1 MPSKARILNGD
12 NESEIDECVNT
23 LRAGS
28 VIGIPT
34 ETVYG
39 LAAIATNK
47 SAINLVFA
55 IKERPTSHPLI
66 LHIADVSMLDDWATN
81 ISSDVRV
88 LCKKFWPG
96 PLTLILHKSDKV
108 LTEVTGGRNTVAIRC
123 PNHSVTTKLLKK
135 LNDAVVAPSANK
147 FGKVSPTTAQHVVN
161 DLGSDI
167 SIVLDG
173 GECSIGLESTIIDC
187 TTTPPQLLR
196 TGAITADQIM
206 QECNITVVEA
216 FGESRAPGM
225 LEKHYAPMCRV
236 VLVSSSQDGLVE
248 AQRYVADGFKVR
260 LLDLNEDLEMFAR
273 LLYSSLR
280 IADKDGINVA
290 IVVRAPMKGIGLA
303 INERLEKAAN
313 SFLK

>member
-1 MPSKARILNGD
+1 MPSKARILDGN
-12 NESEIDECVNT
+12 NESEIDECVKA

-39 LAAIATNK
+39 LAAIATNS
-47 SAINLVFA
+47 SAINLVFT

-81 ISSDVRV
+81 ISSEARA

-108 LTEVTGGRNTVAIRC
+108 LTEVTGGRDTVAIRC

-147 FGKVSPTTAQHVVN
+147 FGKVSPTTAKHVVN

-173 GECSIGLESTIIDC
+173 GDCSIGLESTIIDC

-196 TGAITADQIM
+196 TGAITAEQILR
-206 QECNITVVEA
+206 ECNITVVA
-216 FGESRAPGM
+216 ASGESRAPGM
-225 LEKHYAPMCRV
+225 LEKHYAPVCRV
-236 VLVSSSQDGLVE
+236 VLVSSSQEGLIE

-260 LLDLNEDLEMFAR
+260 LLDLTEDLDMFAR

-280 IADKDGINVA
+280 TADKDGINVA
-290 IVVRAPMKGIGLA
+290 IVVRAPMKGIGFA

>member
-1 MPSKARILNGD
+1 MPSKARILDGN
-12 NESEIDECVNT
+12 NESEIDECVKA

-39 LAAIATNK
+39 LAAIATNS
-47 SAINLVFA
+47 SAINLVFTT
-55 IKERPTSHPLI
+55 KERPTSHPLI

-81 ISSDVRV
+81 ISSEARA

-108 LTEVTGGRNTVAIRC
+108 LTEVTGGRDTVAIRC

-147 FGKVSPTTAQHVVN
+147 FGKVSPTTAKHVVN

-173 GECSIGLESTIIDC
+173 GDCSIGLESTIIDC

-196 TGAITADQIM
+196 TGAITAEQILR
-206 QECNITVVEA
+206 ECNITVVA
-216 FGESRAPGM
+216 ASGESRAPGM
-225 LEKHYAPMCRV
+225 LEKHYAPVCRV
-236 VLVSSSQDGLVE
+236 VLVSSSQEGLIE

-260 LLDLNEDLEMFAR
+260 LLDLTEDLDKFAR

-280 IADKDGINVA
+280 TADKDGINVA
-290 IVVRAPMKGIGLA
+290 IVVRAPMKGIGFA

>member
-1 MPSKARILNGD
+1 MPSKARILDGNS
-12 NESEIDECVNT
+12 ESEIDECVEM

-39 LAAIATNK
+39 LAAIATNS
-47 SAINLVFA
+47 SAINLVFTT
-55 IKERPTSHPLI
+55 KERPTSHPLI

-81 ISSDVRV
+81 ISSETRA

-108 LTEVTGGRNTVAIRC
+108 LTEVTGGRDTVAIRC

-147 FGKVSPTTAQHVVN
+147 FGKVSPTTAKHVVN

-173 GECSIGLESTIIDC
+173 GDCSIGLESTIIDC

-196 TGAITADQIM
+196 TGAITAEQILR
-206 QECNITVVEA
+206 ECNITVVSA
-216 FGESRAPGM
+216 SGESRAPGM
-225 LEKHYAPMCRV
+225 LEKHYAPVCRV
-236 VLVSSSQDGLVE
+236 VLVSSSQEGLIE

-260 LLDLNEDLEMFAR
+260 LLDLTEDLDMFAR

-280 IADKDGINVA
+280 TADKDGINVA
-290 IVVRAPMKGIGLA
+290 IVVRAPMKGIGFA

-313 SFLK
+313 SFLQ

>member
-1 MPSKARILNGD
+1 MPNKARILDGNL
-12 NESEIDECVNT
+12 ESEIDECVKA

-39 LAAIATNK
+39 LAAIATNS
-47 SAINLVFA
+47 SAINLVFT

-81 ISSDVRV
+81 ISSEARA

-108 LTEVTGGRNTVAIRC
+108 LTEVTGGRDTVAIRC

-147 FGKVSPTTAQHVVN
+147 FGKVSPTTAKHVVN

-173 GECSIGLESTIIDC
+173 GDCSIGLESTIIDC

-196 TGAITADQIM
+196 TGAITAEQILR
-206 QECNITVVEA
+206 ECNITVVSA
-216 FGESRAPGM
+216 SGESRAPGM
-225 LEKHYAPMCRV
+225 LEKHYAPACRV
-236 VLVSSSQDGLVE
+236 VLVSSSQEGLIE

-260 LLDLNEDLEMFAR
+260 LLDLTEDLDMFAR

-280 IADKDGINVA
+280 TADKDGITVA
-290 IVVRAPMKGIGLA
+290 IVVRAPMKGIGFA

-313 SFLK
+313 SFLQ

>member
-1 MPSKARILNGD
+1 MPNKARILDGN
-12 NESEIDECVNT
+12 NESEIDECVKA

-39 LAAIATNK
+39 LAAIATNS

-81 ISSDVRV
+81 ISSEARA
-88 LCKKFWPG
+88 LCKQFWPG

-108 LTEVTGGRNTVAIRC
+108 LTEVTGGRGTVAIRC

-216 FGESRAPGM
+216 SGESRAPGM

-236 VLVSSSQDGLVE
+236 VLVSSSQEGLVE

-280 IADKDGINVA
+280 TADKDGINVA
-290 IVVRAPMKGIGLA
+290 IVVRAPMTGIGLA

>member
-1 MPSKARILNGD
+1 MPSKARILDGN
-12 NESEIDECVNT
+12 NESEIDECVKA

-39 LAAIATNK
+39 LAAIATNS
-47 SAINLVFA
+47 SAINLVFT

-81 ISSDVRV
+81 ISSEARA

-108 LTEVTGGRNTVAIRC
+108 LTEVTGGRDTVAIRC

-147 FGKVSPTTAQHVVN
+147 FGKVSPTTAKHVVN

-173 GECSIGLESTIIDC
+173 GDCSIGLESTIIDC

-196 TGAITADQIM
+196 TGAITAEQILR
-206 QECNITVVEA
+206 ECNITVVA
-216 FGESRAPGM
+216 ASGESRAPGM
-225 LEKHYAPMCRV
+225 LEKHYAPVCRV
-236 VLVSSSQDGLVE
+236 VLVSSSQEGLIE

-260 LLDLNEDLEMFAR
+260 LLDLNEDLDMFAR

-280 IADKDGINVA
+280 TADKDGINVA
-290 IVVRAPMKGIGLA
+290 IVVRAPMKGIGFA

>member
-1 MPSKARILNGD
+1 MPSKARILDGNS
-12 NESEIDECVNT
+12 ESEIDECVEM

-39 LAAIATNK
+39 LAAIATNS
-47 SAINLVFA
+47 SAINLVFT

-81 ISSDVRV
+81 ISSEARA

-108 LTEVTGGRNTVAIRC
+108 LTEVTGGRDTVAIRC

-147 FGKVSPTTAQHVVN
+147 FGKVSPTTAKHVVN

-167 SIVLDG
+167 SLVLDG
-173 GECSIGLESTIIDC
+173 GDCSIGLESTIIDC

-196 TGAITADQIM
+196 TGAITAEQILR
-206 QECNITVVEA
+206 ECNITVVA
-216 FGESRAPGM
+216 ASGESRAPGM
-225 LEKHYAPMCRV
+225 LEKHYAPVCRV
-236 VLVSSSQDGLVE
+236 VLVSSSQEGLIE

-260 LLDLNEDLEMFAR
+260 LLDLTEDLDKFAR

-280 IADKDGINVA
+280 TADKDGINVA
-290 IVVRAPMKGIGLA
+290 IVVRAPMKGIGFA

>member
-1 MPSKARILNGD
+1 MPSKARILDGN
-12 NESEIDECVNT
+12 NESEIDECVKA

-28 VIGIPT
+28 VVGIPT

-39 LAAIATNK
+39 LAAIATNS
-47 SAINLVFA
+47 SAINLVFTT
-55 IKERPTSHPLI
+55 KERPTSHPLI

-81 ISSDVRV
+81 ISSETRA

-108 LTEVTGGRNTVAIRC
+108 LTEVTGGRDTVAIRC

-147 FGKVSPTTAQHVVN
+147 FGKVSPTTAKHVVN

-173 GECSIGLESTIIDC
+173 GDCSIGLESTIIDC

-196 TGAITADQIM
+196 AGAITAEQIL
-206 QECNITVVEA
+206 QECNITVVSA
-216 FGESRAPGM
+216 SGESRAPGM
-225 LEKHYAPMCRV
+225 LEKHYAPVCRV
-236 VLVSSSQDGLVE
+236 VLVSSSQEGLIE

-260 LLDLNEDLEMFAR
+260 LLDLTEDLDKFAR

-280 IADKDGINVA
+280 TADKDGINVA
-290 IVVRAPMKGIGLA
+290 IVVRAPMKGIGFA

-313 SFLK
+313 SFLQ

>member
-1 MPSKARILNGD
+1 MPSKARILDGNS
-12 NESEIDECVNT
+12 ESEIDECVEM

-39 LAAIATNK
+39 LAAIATNS
-47 SAINLVFA
+47 SAINLVFT

-81 ISSDVRV
+81 ISSEARA

-108 LTEVTGGRNTVAIRC
+108 LTEVTGGRDTVAIRC

-147 FGKVSPTTAQHVVN
+147 FGKVSPTTAKHVVN

-173 GECSIGLESTIIDC
+173 GDCSIGLESTIIDC

-196 TGAITADQIM
+196 TGAITAEQILR
-206 QECNITVVEA
+206 ECNITVVA
-216 FGESRAPGM
+216 ASGESRAPGM
-225 LEKHYAPMCRV
+225 LEKHYAPVCRV
-236 VLVSSSQDGLVE
+236 VLVSSSQEGLIE

-260 LLDLNEDLEMFAR
+260 LLDLTEDLDKFAR

-280 IADKDGINVA
+280 TADKDGINVA
-290 IVVRAPMKGIGLA
+290 IVVRAPMKGIGFA

>member
-1 MPSKARILNGD
+1 MPSKARILDGNS
-12 NESEIDECVNT
+12 ESEIDECVEM

-39 LAAIATNK
+39 LAAIATNS
-47 SAINLVFA
+47 SAINLVFTT
-55 IKERPTSHPLI
+55 KERPTSHPLI

-81 ISSDVRV
+81 ISSEARA

-108 LTEVTGGRNTVAIRC
+108 LTEVTGGRDTVAIRC

-147 FGKVSPTTAQHVVN
+147 FGKVSPTTAKHVVN

-173 GECSIGLESTIIDC
+173 GDCSIGLESTIIDC

-196 TGAITADQIM
+196 TGAITAEQILR
-206 QECNITVVEA
+206 ECNITVVSA
-216 FGESRAPGM
+216 SGESRAPGM
-225 LEKHYAPMCRV
+225 LEKHYAPVCRV
-236 VLVSSSQDGLVE
+236 VLVSSSHEGLTE

-260 LLDLNEDLEMFAR
+260 LLDLNEDLDKFAR

-280 IADKDGINVA
+280 TADKDGINVA
-290 IVVRAPMKGIGLA
+290 IVVRAPMNGMGFA

-313 SFLK
+313 SFLQ

>member
-1 MPSKARILNGD
+1 MPSKVRILDGN
-12 NESEIDECVNT
+12 NESEIDECVKA

-39 LAAIATNK
+39 LAAIATNS
-47 SAINLVFA
+47 SAINLVFTT
-55 IKERPTSHPLI
+55 KERPTSHPLI

-81 ISSDVRV
+81 ISSEARA

-108 LTEVTGGRNTVAIRC
+108 LTEVTGGRDTVAIRC

-147 FGKVSPTTAQHVVN
+147 FGKVSPTTAKHVVN

-173 GECSIGLESTIIDC
+173 GDCSIGLESTIIDC

-196 TGAITADQIM
+196 TGAITAEQILR
-206 QECNITVVEA
+206 ECNITVVSA
-216 FGESRAPGM
+216 SGESRAPGM
-225 LEKHYAPMCRV
+225 LEKHYAPVCRV
-236 VLVSSSQDGLVE
+236 VLVSSSQEGLIE

-260 LLDLNEDLEMFAR
+260 LLDLTEDLDMFAR

-280 IADKDGINVA
+280 TADKDGINVA
-290 IVVRAPMKGIGLA
+290 IVVRAPMKGIGFA

>member
-1 MPSKARILNGD
+1 MPSKVRILDGN
-12 NESEIDECVNT
+12 NESEIDECVKA

-39 LAAIATNK
+39 LAAIATNS
-47 SAINLVFA
+47 SAINLVFTT
-55 IKERPTSHPLI
+55 KERPTSHPLI

-81 ISSDVRV
+81 ISSEARA

-108 LTEVTGGRNTVAIRC
+108 LTEVTGGRDTVAIRC

-147 FGKVSPTTAQHVVN
+147 FGKVSPTTAKHVVN

-173 GECSIGLESTIIDC
+173 GDCSIGLESTIIDC

-196 TGAITADQIM
+196 TGAITAEHIL
-206 QECNITVVEA
+206 QECNITVVA
-216 FGESRAPGM
+216 ASGESRAPGM
-225 LEKHYAPMCRV
+225 LEKHYAPVCRV
-236 VLVSSSQDGLVE
+236 VLVSSSQEGLIE

-260 LLDLNEDLEMFAR
+260 LLDLTEDLDMFAR

-280 IADKDGINVA
+280 TADKDGITVA
-290 IVVRAPMKGIGLA
+290 IVVRAPMKGIGFA

>member
-1 MPSKARILNGD
+1 MPSKARILDGNS
-12 NESEIDECVNT
+12 ESEIDECVEM

-39 LAAIATNK
+39 LAAIATNS
-47 SAINLVFA
+47 SAINLVFTT
-55 IKERPTSHPLI
+55 KERPTSHPLI

-81 ISSDVRV
+81 ISSEARA

-108 LTEVTGGRNTVAIRC
+108 LTEVTGGRDTVAIRC

-147 FGKVSPTTAQHVVN
+147 FGKVSPTTAKHVVN

-173 GECSIGLESTIIDC
+173 GDCSIGLESTIIDC

-196 TGAITADQIM
+196 TGAITAEQILR
-206 QECNITVVEA
+206 ECNITVVSA
-216 FGESRAPGM
+216 SGESRAPGM
-225 LEKHYAPMCRV
+225 LEKHYAPVCRV
-236 VLVSSSQDGLVE
+236 VLVSSSQEGLIE

-260 LLDLNEDLEMFAR
+260 LLDLNEDLDKFAR

-280 IADKDGINVA
+280 TADKDGINVA
-290 IVVRAPMKGIGLA
+290 IVVRAPMNGMGFA

-313 SFLK
+313 SFLQ

>member
-1 MPSKARILNGD
+1 MPSKARILHGD

-216 FGESRAPGM
+216 SGESRAPGM

>member
-1 MPSKARILNGD
+1 MPSKARILDGN
-12 NESEIDECVNT
+12 NESEIDECVEM

-39 LAAIATNK
+39 LAAIATNR
-47 SAINLVFA
+47 SAINLVFTT
-55 IKERPTSHPLI
+55 KERPTSHPLI

-81 ISSDVRV
+81 ISSEARA

-108 LTEVTGGRNTVAIRC
+108 LTEVTGGRDTVAIRC

-173 GECSIGLESTIIDC
+173 GDCSIGLESTIIDC

-196 TGAITADQIM
+196 TGAITAEQIL
-206 QECNITVVEA
+206 QECNITVVA
-216 FGESRAPGM
+216 ASGESRAPGM
-225 LEKHYAPMCRV
+225 LEKHYAPVCRV
-236 VLVSSSQDGLVE
+236 VLVSSSQEGLIE

-260 LLDLNEDLEMFAR
+260 LLDLNEDLDKFAR

-280 IADKDGINVA
+280 TADKDGINVA
-290 IVVRAPMKGIGLA
+290 IVVRAPMKGIGFA

-313 SFLK
+313 SFLQ

>member
-1 MPSKARILNGD
+1 MPSKARILDGN
-12 NESEIDECVNT
+12 NESEIDECIKA

-39 LAAIATNK
+39 LAAIATNS
-47 SAINLVFA
+47 SAINLVFT

-81 ISSDVRV
+81 ISSEARA

-108 LTEVTGGRNTVAIRC
+108 LTEVTGGRDTVAIRC

-147 FGKVSPTTAQHVVN
+147 FGKVSPTTAKHVVN

-173 GECSIGLESTIIDC
+173 GDCSIGLESTIIDC

-196 TGAITADQIM
+196 TGAITAEHILR
-206 QECNITVVEA
+206 ECNITVVA
-216 FGESRAPGM
+216 ASGESRAPGM
-225 LEKHYAPMCRV
+225 LEKHYAPVCRV
-236 VLVSSSQDGLVE
+236 VLVSSSQEGLIE

-260 LLDLNEDLEMFAR
+260 LLDLTEDLDMFAR

-280 IADKDGINVA
+280 TADKDGITVA
-290 IVVRAPMKGIGLA
+290 IVVRAPMKGIGFA

-313 SFLK
+313 SFLQ

>member
-1 MPSKARILNGD
+1 MPSKARILDGNND
-12 NESEIDECVNT
+12 SEIDECVKA

-39 LAAIATNK
+39 LAAIATNS
-47 SAINLVFA
+47 SAINLVFT

-81 ISSDVRV
+81 ISSEARA

-108 LTEVTGGRNTVAIRC
+108 LTEVTGGRDTVAIRC

-147 FGKVSPTTAQHVVN
+147 FGKVSPTTAKHVVN

-167 SIVLDG
+167 SLVLDG
-173 GECSIGLESTIIDC
+173 GDCSIGLESTIIDC

-196 TGAITADQIM
+196 TGAITAEHILR
-206 QECNITVVEA
+206 ECNITVVA
-216 FGESRAPGM
+216 ASGESRAPGM
-225 LEKHYAPMCRV
+225 LEKHYAPVCRV
-236 VLVSSSQDGLVE
+236 VLVSSSQEGLIE

-260 LLDLNEDLEMFAR
+260 LLDLTEDLDMFAR

-280 IADKDGINVA
+280 TADKDGITVA
-290 IVVRAPMKGIGLA
+290 IVVRAPMKGIGFA

>member
-1 MPSKARILNGD
+1 MPSKARILDGNS
-12 NESEIDECVNT
+12 ESEIDECVEM

-39 LAAIATNK
+39 LAAIATNS
-47 SAINLVFA
+47 SAINLVFTT
-55 IKERPTSHPLI
+55 KERPTSHPLI

-81 ISSDVRV
+81 ISSEARA

-108 LTEVTGGRNTVAIRC
+108 LTEVTGGRDTVAIRC

-147 FGKVSPTTAQHVVN
+147 FGKVSPTTAKHVVN

-173 GECSIGLESTIIDC
+173 GDCSIGLESTIIDC

-196 TGAITADQIM
+196 TGAITAEQILR
-206 QECNITVVEA
+206 ECNITVVSA
-216 FGESRAPGM
+216 SGESRAPGM
-225 LEKHYAPMCRV
+225 LEKHYAPVCRV
-236 VLVSSSQDGLVE
+236 VLVSSSQEGLIE

-260 LLDLNEDLEMFAR
+260 LLDLTEDLDMFAR

-280 IADKDGINVA
+280 TADKDGINVA
-290 IVVRAPMKGIGLA
+290 IVVRAPMKGIGFA

-313 SFLK
+313 SFLQ

>member
-1 MPSKARILNGD
+1 MPSKARILDGN
-12 NESEIDECVNT
+12 NESEIDECVKA

-39 LAAIATNK
+39 LAAIATNS
-47 SAINLVFA
+47 SAINLVFTT
-55 IKERPTSHPLI
+55 KERPTSHPLI

-81 ISSDVRV
+81 ISSEARA

-108 LTEVTGGRNTVAIRC
+108 LTEVTGGRDTVAIRC

-147 FGKVSPTTAQHVVN
+147 FGKVSPTTAKHVVN

-173 GECSIGLESTIIDC
+173 GDCSIGLESTIIDC

-196 TGAITADQIM
+196 TGAITAEQILR
-206 QECNITVVEA
+206 ECNITVVSA
-216 FGESRAPGM
+216 SGESRAPGM
-225 LEKHYAPMCRV
+225 LEKHYAPVCRV
-236 VLVSSSQDGLVE
+236 VLVSSSQEGLIE

-260 LLDLNEDLEMFAR
+260 LLDLTEDLDKFAR

-280 IADKDGINVA
+280 TADKDGITVA
-290 IVVRAPMKGIGLA
+290 IVVRAPMKGIGFA

>member
-1 MPSKARILNGD
+1 MPSKARILDGNS
-12 NESEIDECVNT
+12 ESEIDECVEM

-39 LAAIATNK
+39 LAAIATNS
-47 SAINLVFA
+47 SAINLVFTT
-55 IKERPTSHPLI
+55 KERPTSHPLI

-81 ISSDVRV
+81 ISSEARA

-108 LTEVTGGRNTVAIRC
+108 LTEVTGGRDTVAIRC

-147 FGKVSPTTAQHVVN
+147 FGKVSPTTAKHVVN

-173 GECSIGLESTIIDC
+173 GDCSIGLESTIIDC

-196 TGAITADQIM
+196 TGAITAEQILR
-206 QECNITVVEA
+206 ECNITVVSA
-216 FGESRAPGM
+216 SGESRAPGM
-225 LEKHYAPMCRV
+225 LEKHYAPVCRV
-236 VLVSSSQDGLVE
+236 VLVSSSQEGLIE

-260 LLDLNEDLEMFAR
+260 LLDLTEDLDIFAR

-280 IADKDGINVA
+280 TADKDGITVA
-290 IVVRAPMKGIGLA
+290 IVVRAPMKGIGFA

>member
-1 MPSKARILNGD
+1 MPSKARILDGNS
-12 NESEIDECVNT
+12 ESEIDECVKA

-28 VIGIPT
+28 IIGIPT

-39 LAAIATNK
+39 LAAIATNS
-47 SAINLVFA
+47 SAINLVFT

-81 ISSDVRV
+81 ISSEARA

-108 LTEVTGGRNTVAIRC
+108 LTEVTGGRDTVAIRC

-147 FGKVSPTTAQHVVN
+147 FGKVSPTTAKHVVN

-173 GECSIGLESTIIDC
+173 GDCSIGLESTIIDC

-196 TGAITADQIM
+196 TGAITAEQILR
-206 QECNITVVEA
+206 ECNITVVSA
-216 FGESRAPGM
+216 SGESRAPGM
-225 LEKHYAPMCRV
+225 LEKHYAPVCRV
-236 VLVSSSQDGLVE
+236 VLVSSSQEGLIE

-260 LLDLNEDLEMFAR
+260 LLDLTEDLDMFAR

-280 IADKDGINVA
+280 TADKDGITVA
-290 IVVRAPMKGIGLA
+290 IVVRAPMKGIGFA

-313 SFLK
+313 SFLQ

>member
-1 MPSKARILNGD
+1 MPSKARILDGNS
-12 NESEIDECVNT
+12 ESEIDECVEM

-39 LAAIATNK
+39 LAAIATNS
-47 SAINLVFA
+47 SAINLVFTT
-55 IKERPTSHPLI
+55 KERPTSHPLI

-81 ISSDVRV
+81 ISSEARA

-108 LTEVTGGRNTVAIRC
+108 LTEVTGGRDTVAIRC

-147 FGKVSPTTAQHVVN
+147 FGKVSPTTAKHVVN

-167 SIVLDG
+167 SIILDG
-173 GECSIGLESTIIDC
+173 GDCSIGLESTIIDC

-196 TGAITADQIM
+196 TGAITAEHIL
-206 QECNITVVEA
+206 QECNITVVA
-216 FGESRAPGM
+216 ASGESRAPGM
-225 LEKHYAPMCRV
+225 LEKHYAPVCRV
-236 VLVSSSQDGLVE
+236 VLVSSSQEGLIE

-260 LLDLNEDLEMFAR
+260 LLDLTEDLDMFAR

-280 IADKDGINVA
+280 TADKDGITVA
-290 IVVRAPMKGIGLA
+290 IVVRAPMKGIGFA

>member
-216 FGESRAPGM
+216 SGESRAPGM

-236 VLVSSSQDGLVE
+236 VLVSSSQEGLVE

>member
-47 SAINLVFA
+47 SAVNLVFA

-81 ISSDVRV
+81 ISSETRA
-88 LCKKFWPG
+88 LSKQFWPG

-108 LTEVTGGRNTVAIRC
+108 LTEVTGGRHTVAIRC
-123 PNHSVTTKLLKK
+123 PNHSVTIKLLKK

-147 FGKVSPTTAQHVVN
+147 FGKISPTTAQHVVN

-196 TGAITADQIM
+196 TGAITAEQILR
-206 QECNITVVEA
+206 ECNITVVTA
-216 FGESRAPGM
+216 SGESRAPGM

-280 IADKDGINVA
+280 TADKDGINVA

>member
-1 MPSKARILNGD
+1 MPSKARILDGNS
-12 NESEIDECVNT
+12 ESEIDECVEM

-39 LAAIATNK
+39 LAAIATNS
-47 SAINLVFA
+47 SAINLVFTT
-55 IKERPTSHPLI
+55 KERPTSHPLI

-81 ISSDVRV
+81 ISSEARA

-108 LTEVTGGRNTVAIRC
+108 LTEVTGGRDTVAIRC

-147 FGKVSPTTAQHVVN
+147 FGKVSPTTAKHVVN

-173 GECSIGLESTIIDC
+173 GDCSIGLESTIIDC

-196 TGAITADQIM
+196 TGAITAEQILR
-206 QECNITVVEA
+206 ECNITVVSA
-216 FGESRAPGM
+216 SGESRAPGM
-225 LEKHYAPMCRV
+225 LEKHYAPVCRV
-236 VLVSSSQDGLVE
+236 VLVSSSQEGLIE

-260 LLDLNEDLEMFAR
+260 LLDLNEDLDKFAR

-280 IADKDGINVA
+280 TADKDGINVA
-290 IVVRAPMKGIGLA
+290 IVVRAPMKGIGFA

>member
-1 MPSKARILNGD
+1 MPSKARILDGNS
-12 NESEIDECVNT
+12 ESEIDECVEM

-39 LAAIATNK
+39 LAAIATNS
-47 SAINLVFA
+47 SAINLVFT

-81 ISSDVRV
+81 ISSEARA

-108 LTEVTGGRNTVAIRC
+108 LTEVTGGRDTVAIRC

-147 FGKVSPTTAQHVVN
+147 FGKVSPTTAKHVVN

-173 GECSIGLESTIIDC
+173 GDCSIGLESTIIDC

-196 TGAITADQIM
+196 TGAITAEQILR
-206 QECNITVVEA
+206 ECNITVVA
-216 FGESRAPGM
+216 ASGESRAPGM
-225 LEKHYAPMCRV
+225 LEKHYAPVCRV
-236 VLVSSSQDGLVE
+236 VLVSSSQEGLIE

-260 LLDLNEDLEMFAR
+260 LLDLTEDLDMFAR

-280 IADKDGINVA
+280 TADKDGITVA
-290 IVVRAPMKGIGLA
+290 IVVRAPMKGIGFA

>member
-1 MPSKARILNGD
+1 MPSKARILDGN
-12 NESEIDECVNT
+12 NESEIDECVKA

-39 LAAIATNK
+39 LAAIATNS
-47 SAINLVFA
+47 SAINLVFTT
-55 IKERPTSHPLI
+55 KERPTSHPLI

-81 ISSDVRV
+81 ISSEARA

-108 LTEVTGGRNTVAIRC
+108 LTEVTGGRDTVAIRC

-147 FGKVSPTTAQHVVN
+147 FGKVSPTTAKHVVN

-173 GECSIGLESTIIDC
+173 GDCSIGLESTIIDC

-196 TGAITADQIM
+196 TGAITAEHILR
-206 QECNITVVEA
+206 ECNITVVA
-216 FGESRAPGM
+216 ASGESRAPGM
-225 LEKHYAPMCRV
+225 LEKHYAPVCRV
-236 VLVSSSQDGLVE
+236 VLVSSSQEGLIE

-260 LLDLNEDLEMFAR
+260 LLDLTEDLDKFAR

-280 IADKDGINVA
+280 TADIDEINVA
-290 IVVRAPMKGIGLA
+290 IVVRAPMKGIGFA

-313 SFLK
+313 SFLQ

>member
-1 MPSKARILNGD
+1 MPSKARILDGNS
-12 NESEIDECVNT
+12 ESEIDECIEM

-39 LAAIATNK
+39 LAAIATNS
-47 SAINLVFA
+47 SAINLVFTT
-55 IKERPTSHPLI
+55 KERPTSHPLI

-81 ISSDVRV
+81 ISSETRA

-108 LTEVTGGRNTVAIRC
+108 LTEVTGGRDTVAIRC

-147 FGKVSPTTAQHVVN
+147 FGKVSPTTAKHVVN

-173 GECSIGLESTIIDC
+173 GDCSIGLESTIIDC

-196 TGAITADQIM
+196 TGAITAEQILR
-206 QECNITVVEA
+206 ECNITVVSA
-216 FGESRAPGM
+216 SGESRAPGM
-225 LEKHYAPMCRV
+225 LEKHYAPVCRV
-236 VLVSSSQDGLVE
+236 VLVSSSQEGLIE

-260 LLDLNEDLEMFAR
+260 LLDLTEDLDMFAR

-280 IADKDGINVA
+280 TADKDGITVA
-290 IVVRAPMKGIGLA
+290 IVVRAPMKGIGFA

>member
-1 MPSKARILNGD
+1 MPSKARILDGN
-12 NESEIDECVNT
+12 NESEIDECAKA

-39 LAAIATNK
+39 LAAIATNS
-47 SAINLVFA
+47 SAINLVFTT
-55 IKERPTSHPLI
+55 KERPTSHPLI

-81 ISSDVRV
+81 ISSEARA

-108 LTEVTGGRNTVAIRC
+108 LTEVTGGRDTVAIRC

-147 FGKVSPTTAQHVVN
+147 FGKVSPTTAKHVVN

-173 GECSIGLESTIIDC
+173 GDCSIGLESTIIDC

-196 TGAITADQIM
+196 TGAITAEHILR
-206 QECNITVVEA
+206 ECNITVVA
-216 FGESRAPGM
+216 ASGESRAPGM
-225 LEKHYAPMCRV
+225 LEKHYAPVCRV
-236 VLVSSSQDGLVE
+236 VLVSSSQEGLIE

-260 LLDLNEDLEMFAR
+260 LLDLNEDLDKFAR

-280 IADKDGINVA
+280 TADKDGINVA
-290 IVVRAPMKGIGLA
+290 IVVRAPMNGIGFA

-313 SFLK
+313 SFLQ

>member
-1 MPSKARILNGD
+1 MPSKARILDGN
-12 NESEIDECVNT
+12 NESEIDECVKA

-39 LAAIATNK
+39 LAAIATNS

-81 ISSDVRV
+81 ISSEARA

-108 LTEVTGGRNTVAIRC
+108 LTEVTGGRDTVAIRC

-147 FGKVSPTTAQHVVN
+147 FGKVSPTTAKHVVN

-173 GECSIGLESTIIDC
+173 GDCSIGLESTIIDC

-196 TGAITADQIM
+196 TGAITAEQIM
-206 QECNITVVEA
+206 QECNITVTA
-216 FGESRAPGM
+216 ASGESRAPGM
-225 LEKHYAPMCRV
+225 LEKHYAPVCRV
-236 VLVSSSQDGLVE
+236 VLVSSSQEGLIE

-260 LLDLNEDLEMFAR
+260 LLDLNEDLDMFAR

-280 IADKDGINVA
+280 TADKDGINVA
-290 IVVRAPMKGIGLA
+290 IVVRAPMKGIGFA

-313 SFLK
+313 SFLQ

>member
-1 MPSKARILNGD
+1 MPSKARILDGN
-12 NESEIDECVNT
+12 NESQIDECVKA

-39 LAAIATNK
+39 LAAIATNS
-47 SAINLVFA
+47 SAINLVFT

-81 ISSDVRV
+81 ISSEARA

-108 LTEVTGGRNTVAIRC
+108 LTEVTGGRDTVAIRC

-147 FGKVSPTTAQHVVN
+147 FGKVSPTTAKHVVN

-173 GECSIGLESTIIDC
+173 GDCSIGLESTIIDC

-196 TGAITADQIM
+196 TGAITAEQILR
-206 QECNITVVEA
+206 ECNITVVSA
-216 FGESRAPGM
+216 SGESRAPGM
-225 LEKHYAPMCRV
+225 LEKHYAPVCRV
-236 VLVSSSQDGLVE
+236 VLVSSSQEGLIE

-260 LLDLNEDLEMFAR
+260 LLDLNEDLDKFAR

-280 IADKDGINVA
+280 TADKDRINVA
-290 IVVRAPMKGIGLA
+290 IVVRAPMNGMGFA

-313 SFLK
+313 SFLQ

>member
-1 MPSKARILNGD
+1 MPSKARILDGNS
-12 NESEIDECVNT
+12 ESEIDECVEM

-39 LAAIATNK
+39 LAAIATNS
-47 SAINLVFA
+47 SAINLVFTT
-55 IKERPTSHPLI
+55 KERPTSHPLI

-81 ISSDVRV
+81 ISSEARA

-108 LTEVTGGRNTVAIRC
+108 LTEVTGGRDTVAIRC

-147 FGKVSPTTAQHVVN
+147 FGKVSPTTAKHVVN

-173 GECSIGLESTIIDC
+173 GDCSIGLESTIIDC

-196 TGAITADQIM
+196 TGAITAEHILR
-206 QECNITVVEA
+206 ECNITVVA
-216 FGESRAPGM
+216 ASGESRAPGM
-225 LEKHYAPMCRV
+225 LEKHYAPVCRV
-236 VLVSSSQDGLVE
+236 VLVSSSQEGLIE

-260 LLDLNEDLEMFAR
+260 LLDLTEDLDKFAR

-280 IADKDGINVA
+280 TADKDGINVA
-290 IVVRAPMKGIGLA
+290 IVVRAPMKGIGFA

-313 SFLK
+313 SFLQ

>member
-1 MPSKARILNGD
+1 MPSKARILDGN
-12 NESEIDECVNT
+12 NESEIDECVKA

-39 LAAIATNK
+39 LAAIATNS
-47 SAINLVFA
+47 SAINLVFT

-81 ISSDVRV
+81 ISSEARA

-108 LTEVTGGRNTVAIRC
+108 LTEVTGGRDTVAIRC

-147 FGKVSPTTAQHVVN
+147 FGKVSPTTAKHVVN

-173 GECSIGLESTIIDC
+173 GDCSIGLESTIIDC

-196 TGAITADQIM
+196 TGAITAEQILR
-206 QECNITVVEA
+206 ECNITVVA
-216 FGESRAPGM
+216 ASGESRAPGM
-225 LEKHYAPMCRV
+225 LEKHYAPVCRV
-236 VLVSSSQDGLVE
+236 VLVSSSQEGLIE

-260 LLDLNEDLEMFAR
+260 LLDLTEDLDMFAR

-280 IADKDGINVA
+280 TADKDGITVA
-290 IVVRAPMKGIGLA
+290 IVVRAPMKGIGFA

>member
-1 MPSKARILNGD
+1 MPSKARILDGNS
-12 NESEIDECVNT
+12 ESEIDECVEM

-39 LAAIATNK
+39 LAAIATNS
-47 SAINLVFA
+47 SAINLVFTT
-55 IKERPTSHPLI
+55 KERPTSHPLI

-81 ISSDVRV
+81 ISSEARA

-108 LTEVTGGRNTVAIRC
+108 LTEVTGGRDTVAIRC

-147 FGKVSPTTAQHVVN
+147 FGKVSPTTAKHVVN

-173 GECSIGLESTIIDC
+173 GDCSIGLESTIIDC

-196 TGAITADQIM
+196 TGAITAKQIL
-206 QECNITVVEA
+206 QECNITVVA
-216 FGESRAPGM
+216 ASGESRAPGM
-225 LEKHYAPMCRV
+225 LEKHYAPVCRV
-236 VLVSSSQDGLVE
+236 VLVSSSQEGLIE

-260 LLDLNEDLEMFAR
+260 LLDLNEDLDKFAR

-280 IADKDGINVA
+280 TADKDGINVA
-290 IVVRAPMKGIGLA
+290 IVVRAPMNGMGFA

-313 SFLK
+313 SFLQ

>member
-1 MPSKARILNGD
+1 MPSKARILDGNS
-12 NESEIDECVNT
+12 ESEIDECVEM

-39 LAAIATNK
+39 LAAIATNS
-47 SAINLVFA
+47 SAINLVFTT
-55 IKERPTSHPLI
+55 KERPTSHPLI

-81 ISSDVRV
+81 ISSEARA

-108 LTEVTGGRNTVAIRC
+108 LTEVTGGRDTVAIRC

-173 GECSIGLESTIIDC
+173 GDCSIGLESTIIDC

-196 TGAITADQIM
+196 TGAITAEQILR
-206 QECNITVVEA
+206 ECNITVVSA
-216 FGESRAPGM
+216 SGESRAPGM
-225 LEKHYAPMCRV
+225 LEKHYAPVCRV
-236 VLVSSSQDGLVE
+236 VLVSSSQEGLIE

-260 LLDLNEDLEMFAR
+260 LLDLTEDLDMFAR

-280 IADKDGINVA
+280 TADKDGITVA
-290 IVVRAPMKGIGLA
+290 IVVRAPMKGIGFA

>member
-1 MPSKARILNGD
+1 MPSKARILDGNS
-12 NESEIDECVNT
+12 ESEIDECVEM

-39 LAAIATNK
+39 LAAIATNS
-47 SAINLVFA
+47 SAINLVFTT
-55 IKERPTSHPLI
+55 KERPTSHPLI

-81 ISSDVRV
+81 ISSEARA

-108 LTEVTGGRNTVAIRC
+108 LTEVTGGRDTVAIRC

-147 FGKVSPTTAQHVVN
+147 FGKVSPTTAKHVVN

-173 GECSIGLESTIIDC
+173 GDCSIGLESTIIDC

-196 TGAITADQIM
+196 TGAITAEQILR
-206 QECNITVVEA
+206 ECNITVVSA
-216 FGESRAPGM
+216 SGESRAPGM
-225 LEKHYAPMCRV
+225 LEKHYAPVCRV
-236 VLVSSSQDGLVE
+236 VLVSSSQEGLIE

-260 LLDLNEDLEMFAR
+260 LLDLNEDLDKFAR

-280 IADKDGINVA
+280 TADKDGINVA
-290 IVVRAPMKGIGLA
+290 IVVRAPMKGIGFA

-313 SFLK
+313 SFLQ

>member
-1 MPSKARILNGD
+1 MPSKARILDGNS
-12 NESEIDECVNT
+12 ESEIDECVEM

-39 LAAIATNK
+39 LAAIATNS
-47 SAINLVFA
+47 SAINLVFT

-81 ISSDVRV
+81 ISSEARA

-108 LTEVTGGRNTVAIRC
+108 LTEVTGGRDTVAIRC

-147 FGKVSPTTAQHVVN
+147 FGKVSPTTAKHVVN

-173 GECSIGLESTIIDC
+173 GDCSIGLESTIIDC

-196 TGAITADQIM
+196 TGAITAEHILR
-206 QECNITVVEA
+206 ECNITVVA
-216 FGESRAPGM
+216 ASGESRAPGM
-225 LEKHYAPMCRV
+225 LEKHYAPVCRV
-236 VLVSSSQDGLVE
+236 VLVSSSQEGLIE

-260 LLDLNEDLEMFAR
+260 LLDLTEDLDMFAR

-280 IADKDGINVA
+280 TADKDGITVA
-290 IVVRAPMKGIGLA
+290 IVVRAPMKGIGFA

>member
-1 MPSKARILNGD
+1 MPSKARILDGN
-12 NESEIDECVNT
+12 NESEIDECVKA

-39 LAAIATNK
+39 LAAIATNS
-47 SAINLVFA
+47 SAINLVFT

-81 ISSDVRV
+81 ISSEARA

-108 LTEVTGGRNTVAIRC
+108 LTEVTGGRDTVAIRC

-147 FGKVSPTTAQHVVN
+147 FGKVSPTTAKHVVN

-173 GECSIGLESTIIDC
+173 GDCSIGLESTIIDC

-196 TGAITADQIM
+196 TGAITAEQILR
-206 QECNITVVEA
+206 ECNITVVSA
-216 FGESRAPGM
+216 SGESRAPGM
-225 LEKHYAPMCRV
+225 LEKHYAPVCRV
-236 VLVSSSQDGLVE
+236 VLVSSSQEGLIE

-260 LLDLNEDLEMFAR
+260 LLDLTEDLDMFAR

-280 IADKDGINVA
+280 TADKDGITVA
-290 IVVRAPMKGIGLA
+290 IVVRAPMKGIGFA

-313 SFLK
+313 SFLQ

>member
-1 MPSKARILNGD
+1 MPSKARILDGNS
-12 NESEIDECVNT
+12 ESEIDECVEM

-39 LAAIATNK
+39 LAAIATNS
-47 SAINLVFA
+47 SAINLVFTT
-55 IKERPTSHPLI
+55 KERPTSHPLI

-81 ISSDVRV
+81 ISSEARA

-108 LTEVTGGRNTVAIRC
+108 LTEVTGGRDTVAIRC

-147 FGKVSPTTAQHVVN
+147 FGKVSPTTAKHVVN

-173 GECSIGLESTIIDC
+173 GDCSIGLESTIIDC

-196 TGAITADQIM
+196 TGAITAEQILR
-206 QECNITVVEA
+206 ECNITVVSA
-216 FGESRAPGM
+216 SGESRAPGM
-225 LEKHYAPMCRV
+225 LEKHYAPVCRV
-236 VLVSSSQDGLVE
+236 VLVSSSQEGLIE

-260 LLDLNEDLEMFAR
+260 LLDLTEDLDKFAR

-280 IADKDGINVA
+280 TADKDGMNVA
-290 IVVRAPMKGIGLA
+290 IVVRAPMKGIGFA

-313 SFLK
+313 SFLQ